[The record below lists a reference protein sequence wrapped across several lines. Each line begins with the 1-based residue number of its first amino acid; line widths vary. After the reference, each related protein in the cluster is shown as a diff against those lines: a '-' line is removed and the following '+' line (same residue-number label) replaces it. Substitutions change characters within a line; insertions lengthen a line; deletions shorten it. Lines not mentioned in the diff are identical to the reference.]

1 MVSSRTRSLLIA
13 ATVLSGLL
21 AGGNVDRA
29 IVAMPAW
36 AQVGAPAWAEFSRHA
51 DLGNGL
57 VLYPLE
63 AIGAF
68 LLIALTAVSLYLD
81 RAAKAH
87 IMLPLYGAVV
97 LAGTGLLCTLKAAP
111 IMLSVGHLSDPAS
124 LRQAFDGFR
133 FWGDIRG
140 AAKVL
145 TFFATVWA
153 LAVVFGLRYRWTDE
167 RHSAVRHGGE

>member
-1 MVSSRTRSLLIA
+1 MISSRTRALFVA
-13 ATVLSGLL
+13 ATMLSGLL

-36 AQVGAPAWAEFSRHA
+36 DQVGTSAWAEFSRHA

-68 LLIALTAVSLYLD
+68 LLIVFTTVSLYFD
-81 RAAKAH
+81 RAVKTS
-87 IMLPLYGAVV
+87 IMLPLCSAVV
-97 LAGTGLLCTLKAAP
+97 LAAAGLLCTLKAAP
-111 IMLSVGHLSDPAS
+111 IMLSVGHLGDPAS

-140 AAKVL
+140 AAQVL
-145 TFFATVWA
+145 AFFATVWA
-153 LAVVFGLRYRWTDE
+153 LAVVFGLRCRVADK
-167 RHSAVRHGGE
+167 RHSTVRHGGD